1 MSVKNKVWVS
11 RVAAAGMGLLL
22 AGATGVAQAGNQPND
37 EMFGRLLQLEQQ
49 ADLLSN
55 HVLVLEKGFEGLGIE
70 RVSDRAP
77 VKVKVAQS
85 RQVAEVNVRIDAI
98 EERMRTLTGQVEG
111 LQFQMTQLQTLLER
125 MQEDYEFRFQ
135 ELEGGASGKTSAA
148 PQSDREM
155 PSEGVP
161 QTQTEELNTD
171 NLATNDDGGA
181 FILGTPEG
189 TLGTLSDDALSG
201 IGSGQPL
208 DLEFDPGAALSD
220 ADAKAQYDAGYE
232 ALLRGDYVFAEDQFR
247 QFIGLF
253 PNNRLAPDAY
263 HWLGDSL
270 LNRGE
275 YEEAAEVLL
284 RGFEAYP
291 NAARSPDMVMKLGIS
306 LNSAGERETACRTF
320 VEVLRRYP
328 DQPTAFKQ
336 RVAEEQRKAQC

>member
-1 MSVKNKVWVS
+1 MSVIRNGWAKH
-11 RVAAAGMGLLL
+11 VAAASVGLIL
-22 AGATGVAQAGNQPND
+22 AGATHVAQAGSQPND
-37 EMFGRLLQLEQQ
+37 AVFGRLIQLEQQ

-55 HVLVLEKGFEGLGIE
+55 HVLLLEQGFEGLGIE
-70 RVSDRAP
+70 RVSDTQP

-85 RQVAEVNVRIDAI
+85 RQVAEVNVRIDTI

-135 ELEGGASGKTSAA
+135 DLEGGASGKTSAA
-148 PQSDREM
+148 PQSDRDM

-161 QTQTEELNTD
+161 QSQTE
-171 NLATNDDGGA
+171 NLATSDDDA
-181 FILGTPEG
+181 DFTLGTPEG
-189 TLGTLSDDALSG
+189 TLGTLSDDALTG
-201 IGSGQPL
+201 IGVGQPM
-208 DLEFDPGAALSD
+208 DLQFDPGAALSD
-220 ADAKAQYDAGYE
+220 ADAQAQYEAGYE

-253 PNNRLAPDAY
+253 PKNRLAPDAY

>member
-1 MSVKNKVWVS
+1 MSVIRNGWAKH
-11 RVAAAGMGLLL
+11 AAAVGVGLIL
-22 AGATGVAQAGNQPND
+22 AGSTGIAQAGSQPND
-37 EMFGRLLQLEQQ
+37 AVFGRLIQLEQQ

-55 HVLVLEKGFEGLGIE
+55 HVLMLEQGFEGLGIE
-70 RVSDRAP
+70 RVSDTQP

-85 RQVAEVNVRIDAI
+85 RQVAEVNVRIDTI

-148 PQSDREM
+148 PQSDRDM

-161 QTQTEELNTD
+161 QSQTED
-171 NLATNDDGGA
+171 LAAGDDA
-181 FILGTPEG
+181 PFILGTPEG
-189 TLGTLSDDALSG
+189 TLGTLSDDALAG
-201 IGSGQPL
+201 IGTSQPM
-208 DLEFDPGAALSD
+208 DLQFDPGAALSD
-220 ADAKAQYDAGYE
+220 ADAQAQYEAGYE

-291 NAARSPDMVMKLGIS
+291 NAARAPDMVMKLGIS
-306 LNSAGERETACRTF
+306 LNNAGERETACRTF

-328 DQPTAFKQ
+328 DQPNAFKQ